1 MRKKERIKRERERRK
16 EGKEAKKE
24 AKKQRSKEA
33 RSEGR
38 MKWPEQPALQTFRK
52 EVHSVLGRGSG
63 QFDEHRTESSHC
75 ALCVV
80 SADGC
85 CRVGR
90 CVILLRSPPWALS
103 FVLFNDI
110 FSARVHAFWQT
121 MRAGEEEG
129 VDAAHFAES
138 AWRAVQCPRRNGWG
152 THEFRKYAQAR
163 GALRTSARMGGGI
176 RGLSHTSLLLWGP

>member
-16 EGKEAKKE
+16 EPMGERAKMAKKQRSNT
-24 AKKQRSKEA
+24 KKQRSKEA
-33 RSEGR
+33 SKEAKKHFLSEGAR
-38 MKWPEQPALQTFRK
+38 GGMKWPEQPALQTFRK

-110 FSARVHAFWQT
+110 FQLVSPLPD
-121 MRAGEEEG
+121 MRASM
-129 VDAAHFAES
+129 HFLRKLYS
-138 AWRAVQCPRRNGWG
+138 RAVSVERPV
-152 THEFRKYAQAR
+152 
-163 GALRTSARMGGGI
+163 
-176 RGLSHTSLLLWGP
+176 